1 MDTSTLLWTML
12 FGSFGL
18 GFFVFGKKQRAF
30 VPLLCG
36 IGLMVFPLFVSSIWV
51 VVGIGITLMIIPF
64 VFKP

>member
-12 FGSFGL
+12 FGAFGL
-18 GFFVFGKKQRAF
+18 GFFTYGKKQRAY

-36 IGLMVFPLFVSSIWV
+36 VGLMVFPLFVSNIWAI
-51 VVGIGITLMIIPF
+51 VGIGISLIVIPF

>member
-12 FGSFGL
+12 FGAFGL
-18 GFFVFGKKQRAF
+18 GFFSYGKKQRAF

-36 IGLMVFPLFVSSIWV
+36 VGLMVFPLFVSNIWAILA
-51 VVGIGITLMIIPF
+51 VGLTLIVIPF